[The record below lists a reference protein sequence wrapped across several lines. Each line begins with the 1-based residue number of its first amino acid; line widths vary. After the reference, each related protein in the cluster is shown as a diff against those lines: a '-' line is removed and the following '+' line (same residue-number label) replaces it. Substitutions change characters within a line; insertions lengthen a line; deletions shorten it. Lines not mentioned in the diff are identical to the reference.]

1 MIKLNYITTDDKR
14 YIKNY
19 CKIQMEQ
26 GDLIRPKSVMCL
38 LEDKYS
44 VNEVITYIKNDL
56 GIDLKY
62 IFHGEADYIVKLPRG
77 HVQLVNDVYFNN
89 CYLHQYI
96 VHKELKINIVEVQK
110 YIIHHIDQNKGNNDI
125 SNLWIF
131 YNQAVHQAYHQA
143 IKHNPNIDI
152 KQFTMDYVESIID
165 NKNVTEIKQYLEILD
180 KLERTKNKKCL
191 STPID
196 KHSKN

>member
-1 MIKLNYITTDDKR
+1 MIKKNYISNKDKK
-14 YIKNY
+14 YIENY
-19 CKIQMEQ
+19 CLVQMEQ

-38 LEDKYS
+38 LEDKYA
-44 VNEVITYIKNDL
+44 VCEVLQYIRNDL
-56 GIDLKY
+56 GIDNKY
-62 IFHGEADYIVKLPRG
+62 IWRGNTTNYIIELPRG
-77 HVQLVNDVYFNN
+77 HIQLINDVYFNN
-89 CYLHQYI
+89 CYLHQYVI
-96 VHKELKINIVEVQK
+96 CKELDLDIKEVQK

-125 SNLWIF
+125 SNLWVF
-131 YNQAVHQAYHQA
+131 YDIASHIAYHQVL
-143 IKHNPNIDI
+143 KHGDVDI
-152 KQFTMDYVESIID
+152 KQFTENYIESIIN

>member
-1 MIKLNYITTDDKR
+1 MIYITKNDKKR
-14 YIKNY
+14 IDTY
-19 CKIQMEQ
+19 CKAKVRNGEKIHIKTLGIML
-26 GDLIRPKSVMCL
+26 DDR
-38 LEDKYS
+38 YS
-44 VNEVITYIKNDL
+44 CNEVITYIKNDL

-77 HVQLVNDVYFNN
+77 HVQLTNMDIYYPNI
-89 CYLHQYI
+89 YLHQYVI
-96 VHKELKINIVEVQK
+96 HKELNVEIDEVQK

-152 KQFTMDYVESIID
+152 KQFTMDYVEGIINKD
-165 NKNVTEIKQYLEILD
+165 NSKQIKDYLDMLD
-180 KLERTKNKKCL
+180 KLQKAKNKKCL